1 MVEIFSKLEIVQIIY
16 RPPSQKNFLEL
27 LIINLNK
34 IKSVDNEIYILG
46 EFKINLFLNDSY
58 VLGKKDILNSK
69 LIPGDV
75 KSYHK
80 FFTFFGL
87 KLLIKVQKMT
97 TASSFKITDRI
108 LTSYPE
114 RTTQCGVTDISLFDH
129 QLIYWTNIF

>member
-1 MVEIFSKLEIVQIIY
+1 MFSQLVIVGTICC
-16 RPPSQKNFLEL
+16 PPSQNNFLKL
-27 LIINLNK
+27 LFRNLNK

-46 EFKINLFLNDSY
+46 EFKINFFLNDSY
-58 VLGKKDILNSK
+58 ILEKKNILNSK
-69 LIPGDV
+69 SIPGDV
-75 KSYHK
+75 KSYHE
-80 FFTFFGL
+80 FCTFFGL

>member
-1 MVEIFSKLEIVQIIY
+1 MFSQLVIVGTICC
-16 RPPSQKNFLEL
+16 PPSQNNFLKL
-27 LIINLNK
+27 LFRNLNK

-75 KSYHK
+75 KSYHE